1 MKIVNAI
8 LPSDNEILLGKETI
22 FVWRNNPKYYSKWV
36 RCTFAIWQGFKGEQ
50 MYLLKNR
57 RVFSL
62 ELLRSAGDMDEEKG
76 VLGGG
81 GNIGL
86 CHGRLGE
93 DAGQS

>member
-36 RCTFAIWQGFKGEQ
+36 RFTFAIWQGFKGGASVFVED
-50 MYLLKNR
+50 R

-62 ELLRSAGDMDEEKG
+62 ELLRSAGDMDEEKR
-76 VLGGG
+76 VLGGME
-81 GNIGL
+81 I
-86 CHGRLGE
+86 
-93 DAGQS
+93 